1 MALDM
6 FIDSLRLASR
16 SLPRPKVVSGQGEQV
31 DDYLARSIHHTDL
44 WLSTKSVEGF
54 DAADF
59 KDWPSKNQK
68 ELAKEVAA
76 FLEIAEAVPPDKP
89 ATKAQSAEARKHLER
104 VIEIVGKHVV
114 SEWIDAQKEMI
125 AEAVAGALEQGWYVK
140 EDEKEMKES
149 LLGSYKAP
157 RLIIKSENNEVVL
170 DPIARFG
177 SGRQGVVDLVVM
189 PAFET
194 AYLIAFREDHW
205 AIVSPRTSRSKPFSQ
220 ATLVNTISN
229 LDHG

>member
-1 MALDM
+1 MALDK

-16 SLPRPKVVSGQGEQV
+16 SLPPPRVSGQGEQL
-31 DDYLARSIHHTDL
+31 DDYLARSVHHADL
-44 WLSTKSVEGF
+44 WLSRKSVEGF
-54 DAADF
+54 DSSDF
-59 KDWPSKNQK
+59 NDWPGKDQK

-76 FLEIAEAVPPDKP
+76 FLEIAAAVSSDKP
-89 ATKAQSAEARKHLER
+89 ATKAQSTEARKHLER
-104 VIEIVGKHVV
+104 VLEIVRKHLV
-114 SEWIDAQKEMI
+114 SDWIGAQREMI
-125 AEAVAGALEQGWYVK
+125 AEAVAGAIEQGWYVK

-177 SGRQGVVDLVVM
+177 SGRQGVVDLVVL

-194 AYLIAFREDHW
+194 AYLISFKEDRW

-229 LDHG
+229 LGHG